1 MSQKKPKKGV
11 ISKTKLSLSDFR
23 KSKGIDGMAIKE
35 KEKTVLPMS
44 KAFTD
49 ALSIPGIYKG
59 YVTLFRG
66 FSNTGKSTG
75 WIETLI
81 GAQKVGDLVI
91 ITDTENAWDWNHV
104 KDMGFQFNEVID
116 ENTGEIVDYEG
127 DFLFFDSQ
135 MLAAMYQHFDYKS
148 GKLNP
153 KQFREQ
159 ALIDDVARLFNEILD
174 EQFNGNELFQRNIT
188 MGWDSIGSLQG
199 YDSWVSKV
207 RNNQWDAGT
216 AKRSFSELLNNR
228 IPGSRKLDKQFTNTF
243 IGVQK
248 IWKDNMNGGTIM
260 QNYGDAFDYPARMT
274 IHMGG
279 KISKSIQK
287 LNATS
292 GGKKYNYAIK
302 CAIRCDKNH
311 ITGIENE
318 GVIASSNH
326 GFINPEKKDEYLK
339 EHRQYLVKK
348 LNIKDSDEIILV
360 DGEIPDE
367 ELVKQLTSK

>member
-1 MSQKKPKKGV
+1 MAQKKPNKKT
-11 ISKTKLSLSDFR
+11 IPKKKLTLKDFR
-23 KSKGIDGMAIKE
+23 KAKGLDGMSIKE
-35 KEKTVLPMS
+35 KEKSILPMS

-49 ALSIPGIYKG
+49 ALSIPGIYRG

-75 WIETLI
+75 WIEALI
-81 GAQKVGDLVI
+81 GAQKIGDLVI
-91 ITDTENAWDWNHV
+91 IVDTENAWDWNHV
-104 KDMGFQFNEVID
+104 RDMGFKFDEVVDKDTGEVI
-116 ENTGEIVDYEG
+116 DYEG
-127 DFLFFDSQ
+127 DFLFFDAQ
-135 MLAAMYQHFDYKS
+135 MLAKMYENFDYKT
-148 GKLNP
+148 GKENK

-159 ALIDDVARLFNEILD
+159 ALIDDVARLYNEILD
-174 EQFNGNELFQRNIT
+174 EQFAGNALFQRDIT

-207 RNNQWDAGT
+207 KNNQWDAGT
-216 AKRSFSELLNNR
+216 AKRSFSEFLNNR
-228 IPGSRKLDKQFTNTF
+228 IPGSRKIDKPFINTF
-243 IGVQK
+243 VGVQK

-292 GGKKYNYAIK
+292 DGKKYNYAIK

-326 GFINPEKKDEYLK
+326 GFINPEKKDEYLTA
-339 EHRQYLVKK
+339 HRKYLVKK
-348 LNIKDSDEIILV
+348 LNIPETSEIILE
-360 DGEIPDE
+360 DGEAADE
-367 ELVKQLTSK
+367 EIVKKLTS

>member
-1 MSQKKPKKGV
+1 MAQKKPKKDV
-11 ISKTKLSLSDFR
+11 IPKTKPSLKDFK
-23 KSKGIDGMAIKE
+23 KSKGIAGMSIKE
-35 KEKTVLPMS
+35 KEKSILPMS
-44 KAFTD
+44 TAFTE
-49 ALSIPGIYKG
+49 ALSIPGIYRG
-59 YVTLFRG
+59 YVSLFRG

-75 WIETLI
+75 WIEAII
-81 GAQKVGDLVI
+81 GAQKIGDLPI
-91 ITDTENAWDWNHV
+91 IVDTETAWDWNHV
-104 KDMGFQFNEVID
+104 RDMGFEFTEVID
-116 ENTGEIVDYEG
+116 KSTGEIIDYEG

-135 MLAAMYQHFDYKS
+135 MIAKMYEHFDYKT
-148 GKLNP
+148 GKENK

-159 ALIDDVARLFNEILD
+159 ALIDDVAKLFNEILD
-174 EQFNGNELFQRNIT
+174 EQFNGNPLFQRNIT

-199 YDSWVSKV
+199 YDSWFSKV
-207 RNNQWDAGT
+207 KNNQWDAGT
-216 AKRSFSELLNNR
+216 AKRAFSELLNNR
-228 IPGSRKLDKQFTNTF
+228 IPGSRKVDKPFINTF
-243 IGVQK
+243 VGVQK

-279 KISKSIQK
+279 KINKSIQK

-339 EHRQYLVKK
+339 LHRKYLVKK
-348 LNIKDSDEIILV
+348 LNISENEDIILE
-360 DGEIPDE
+360 DGEMPEE
-367 ELVKQLTSK
+367 ELKKKLIS